1 MAIFA
6 VRLFSIK
13 SKEPSNRQRQKDFM
27 QDLPTAARQTAEV
40 MKLLTTTGGLR
51 LKYKIVAGPG
61 AADPDG
67 LEDRL
72 IYVDIDGPDAELL
85 LDREGEALR
94 ALEHL
99 AAKIIGL
106 EPEEHDRI
114 SFDALGF
121 KAGRAADLREMAE
134 RGVRYVRERERP
146 FSYDPMSSRERRLL
160 HLLLKEHEDLRTE
173 SSGEGSPRFVV
184 LYPKNMP
191 ARTNDSS
198 RAQEIAKRFR
208 RR

>member
-1 MAIFA
+1 
-6 VRLFSIK
+6 
-13 SKEPSNRQRQKDFM
+13 M
-27 QDLPTAARQTAEV
+27 QDLATAARQAAEL

-51 LKYKIVAGPG
+51 LKYRIVAGPG

-72 IYVDIDGPDAELL
+72 IYVDMDGPDAELL
-85 LDREGEALR
+85 LDRDGEALR

-106 EPEEHDRI
+106 EPYEHDRI

-121 KAGRAADLREMAE
+121 KADRAADLREMAD
-134 RGVRYVRERERP
+134 RGIRYVRDRERP
-146 FSYDPMSSRERRLL
+146 FSFDPMSSRERRLL
-160 HLLLKEHEDLRTE
+160 HLLLKPHEDLRTE
-173 SSGEGSPRFVV
+173 SSGEGSRRFVV
-184 LYPKNMP
+184 LYPKDMP
-191 ARTNDSS
+191 ARPNNMN
-198 RAQEIAKRFR
+198 RAEEIAKRFR